1 MSVIF
6 WHEFFPPPAG
16 KVLELFEPWNS
27 VFLMILGV
35 FRRSERTIP
44 VVIIREVDS
53 KYPGGEGH
61 RWTCDLTESTPNVD
75 WSSELQILVVTVL
88 LSIQAHRN
96 YCFPSRRTEMTLNC
110 IVDASPWYPG
120 PGGGV
125 ASAVS
130 SVQIQRILEMDR
142 SKIIELIWFS
152 LSDCKIMWKPSCGIT
167 GDCFVRWMGK
177 KTIFVGRSIA
187 DELFFGVCSNCVSL
201 WVKISEY
208 VKTRRMRTGN
218 FGFRDPNLGKSIWK
232 NTLLGQNYTTLA
244 PDLSVCPSLIWC
256 RTEFEVRPP

>member
-1 MSVIF
+1 MLVPSF
-6 WHEFFPPPAG
+6 HSGAPSG
-16 KVLELFEPWNS
+16 CLEL
-27 VFLMILGV
+27 
-35 FRRSERTIP
+35 
-44 VVIIREVDS
+44 
-53 KYPGGEGH
+53 GG
-61 RWTCDLTESTPNVD
+61 
-75 WSSELQILVVTVL
+75 
-88 LSIQAHRN
+88 
-96 YCFPSRRTEMTLNC
+96 
-110 IVDASPWYPG
+110 IV
-120 PGGGV
+120 
-125 ASAVS
+125 SAVS

-167 GDCFVRWMGK
+167 GDCFVRWTGK

-232 NTLLGQNYTTLA
+232 NYTSWSKLHYTRARLVRLSK
-244 PDLSVCPSLIWC
+244 PDLMPNGKGSTSALTRCF
-256 RTEFEVRPP
+256 EFSKKQIFKN